1 MYCMYVHR
9 NFAYEKFGVVVVVVS
24 SLTSGVPVSDP
35 IMACSSRASPHR
47 QAHVVLFFCQLSGP
61 IPSWHPHLPLCGSSL
76 LCQCHGLQ
84 DEACHSCRG
93 GPSTG
98 TDGGGGWVSH
108 GGVEEGT
115 YIGVLCVWGVKWSVH
130 RVRTYVH
137 RCAVCGGGG
146 VECAPC
152 THICTYSTAYW
163 FVCVGTGTCV
173 HTACVNYY
181 CTVMKNRHR
190 DCRKYARTL
199 KSSNKLSIIDHQLCI
214 QLSNN
219 GLLVPHLQPS
229 RLYCC
234 ATFSCVLSACSP
246 FTCSS

>member
-1 MYCMYVHR
+1 MP
-9 NFAYEKFGVVVVVVS
+9 
-24 SLTSGVPVSDP
+24 PVSDP

-47 QAHVVLFFCQLSGP
+47 QVHGVLLFCQLSGP

-76 LCQCHGLQ
+76 LRQCHGLQ

-115 YIGVLCVWGVKWSVH
+115 YIGVLCVWG
-130 RVRTYVH
+130 
-137 RCAVCGGGG
+137 GE

-152 THICTYSTAYW
+152 TYAHMYSTAYW

-173 HTACVNYY
+173 HSACVNYY
-181 CTVMKNRHR
+181 CTIMKNRHR

-199 KSSNKLSIIDHQLCI
+199 KRSNVAKLPIIDHQLCI
-214 QLSNN
+214 QLINN